1 MIISSI
7 KELKEKISQ
16 ILSKSL
22 LESELGKVSDLIKN
36 NMNSGKSDFKLNSD
50 NIVLRASTV
59 SLTIYN
65 ADWGDVWI
73 IPIEILAL
81 FRIIQRAVDYSDI
94 SHIREESIRMHHDN
108 KEKKLSDD
116 YMFIDRFKNLYYL
129 SSAIDYKLRG
139 INANVLSSIST
150 DDFSRLLSDPE
161 LLNTDYLYEWLKED
175 LNLKSFSPIR
185 VNGLRFGDIYV

>member
-1 MIISSI
+1 MIISSV

-22 LESELGKVSDLIKN
+22 LESELDKVCDLIKN

-65 ADWGDVWI
+65 VDWGDVWV
-73 IPIEILAL
+73 IPIEMLAL
-81 FRIIQRAVDYSDI
+81 FRIIQRSVDYSDI
-94 SHIREESIRMHHDN
+94 SRIRETSIRMLHNNREN
-108 KEKKLSDD
+108 KPAED
-116 YMFIDRFKNLYYL
+116 YAFIDKFKNLYYL
-129 SSAIDYKLRG
+129 CNVIDYKLRG
-139 INANVLSSIST
+139 INVNVLNSIST

>member
-1 MIISSI
+1 MIISSV

-50 NIVLRASTV
+50 KIVLRASTV

-65 ADWGDVWI
+65 VDWGDVWV
-73 IPIEILAL
+73 IPIEMLAL
-81 FRIIQRAVDYSDI
+81 FRIVQRTVDYSDI
-94 SHIREESIRMHHDN
+94 SRIREVNIRMHHDN
-108 KEKKLSDD
+108 KEEKLSDD
-116 YMFIDRFKNLYYL
+116 YVFIDRFKNLYYL
-129 SSAIDYKLRG
+129 CSAIDYKLRG
-139 INANVLSSIST
+139 ISANVLSSISM

-161 LLNTDYLYEWLKED
+161 LLNTDYLYEWLKGD

>member
-7 KELKEKISQ
+7 KELKEKICE

-22 LESELGKVSDLIKN
+22 FESELDKVSDLIID

-65 ADWGDVWI
+65 VDWGDVWV

-81 FRIIQRAVDYSDI
+81 FRIIQRSVDYSDI
-94 SHIREESIRMHHDN
+94 SRIRERIIRMLHDH
-108 KEKKLSDD
+108 KEEKPTDD
-116 YMFIDRFKNLYYL
+116 YAFIDRFKNLYYL
-129 SSAIDYKLRG
+129 CSVIDYKLRG
-139 INANVLSSIST
+139 VNANVLSSIST

-161 LLNTDYLYEWLKED
+161 LLNTDYLYEWMKED